1 MNITTLTFQFAHNYG
16 ALLQAYA
23 LKDYLQLLGHHVSIA
38 PYYPEWAQAE
48 YAINPF
54 SKGVPPK
61 RRIRLALQYFKR
73 KKQSRIFDEFIS
85 KDLSIGKS
93 FSSKHDLIKWI
104 NSFDYV
110 ICGSDQ
116 IWNNK
121 ITGNGND
128 YFAFGT
134 KTTKIAYAASLGTT
148 QLTTEQKRNIQDCLP
163 DFSSVSVREPSSAKA
178 IEKILNIK
186 VNVVLDPV
194 FLVDE
199 SIWAKF
205 SSPVDVKGKYLLL
218 YFLQEN
224 ENLLKYAKEYAKNNG
239 LIIYDVHPTMSGRH
253 DGCVRINNVGPKEF
267 IWLIQNAECI
277 CTNSFHATA
286 FSTIFKKK
294 LIHIPNSKSPERTV
308 SLLSRIGVKLKTDGE
323 FPIYDL
329 NLSNKCILKDEIQ
342 KSKDFINTALQ
353 GNKQWR

>member
-1 MNITTLTFQFAHNYG
+1 MKITIFTFQFAHNYG
-16 ALLQAYA
+16 ALLQAFA
-23 LKDYLQLLGHHVSIA
+23 LKDYLQSLGHQVNLV

-48 YAINPF
+48 YAISPLA
-54 SKGVPPK
+54 KGVPP
-61 RRIRLALQYFKR
+61 RRRVRLALQYPRR
-73 KKQSRIFDEFIS
+73 KKQSQMFNKFIS
-85 KDLSIGKS
+85 EDLNAGKT
-93 FSSKHDLIKWI
+93 FSSKDDLIEWL
-104 NSFDYV
+104 NDHECV

-116 IWNNK
+116 IWNSK

-128 YFAFGT
+128 YFASGA
-134 KTTKIAYAASLGTT
+134 KIMKVAYAASLGTSC
-148 QLTTEQKRNIQDCLP
+148 LTNEQKGNIQHYLP
-163 DFSSVSVREPSSAKA
+163 EFSAVSVREPSSATA
-178 IEKILNIK
+178 IEEMLNIK
-186 VNVVLDPV
+186 VDVVLDPV

-199 SIWAKF
+199 TRWANF
-205 SSPVDVKGKYLLL
+205 GRSVDVKKKYLFL

-224 ENLLKYAKEYAKNNG
+224 EKLLKYAKEYAKKNG
-239 LIIYDVHPTMSGRH
+239 LIIYDVHPTMSRRH

-308 SLLSRIGVKLKTDGE
+308 SLLARVGIQLKSSDE
-323 FPIYDL
+323 FPVYDL
-329 NLSNKCILKDEIQ
+329 SLSNRCNLKEEIQ

-353 GNKQWR
+353 GD